1 MKKVMLIIAAILI
14 AIIAVVWY
22 KVHLNK
28 VQTNKVNLENAN
40 FTDLYNKEILG
51 TDVAT
56 VLNKVDDLNNK
67 NKVEK
72 DNNENYVEND
82 TDSIKID
89 IKFKELEDVVSF
101 EKIEKQG
108 INQFIINFGSFSFK
122 CTKIEFHQKTNKIKY
137 MLFEEI

>member
-1 MKKVMLIIAAILI
+1 MKKVMLVIIAIVIAVI
-14 AIIAVVWY
+14 AIISY
-22 KVHLNK
+22 KIHLNN
-28 VQTNKVNLENAN
+28 VQASKINMENAN

-56 VLNKVDDLNNK
+56 LLNKVDDLNYK
-67 NKVEK
+67 NKIEK
-72 DNNENYVEND
+72 DSSGSYIEND
-82 TDSIKID
+82 VDSIKID
-89 IKFKELEDVVSF
+89 IKFQELEDAIPF

>member
-1 MKKVMLIIAAILI
+1 MKKGMLIIAAVLI
-14 AIIAVVWY
+14 AIIAIVSY
-22 KVHLNK
+22 KVYLNNI
-28 VQTNKVNLENAN
+28 QTSKINIENAK

-72 DNNENYVEND
+72 DNNENFIEND
-82 TDSIKID
+82 SDSIKID
-89 IKFKELEDVVSF
+89 IKFKELEEAIPF

-122 CTKIEFHQKTNKIKY
+122 CTNIEFHQKTNKIKY
-137 MLFEEI
+137 MFFEEI

>member
-14 AIIAVVWY
+14 AVIAVLCY
-22 KVHLNK
+22 KVHLNNIQMSK
-28 VQTNKVNLENAN
+28 INLENAN

-67 NKVEK
+67 NKVKK
-72 DNNENYVEND
+72 DNNESFVEND

-89 IKFKELEDVVSF
+89 IKFKELEDAIPF

-122 CTKIEFHQKTNKIKY
+122 CTNIEFHQKTNKIKY